1 MKTYGLDAGEMMA
14 PPRSARQPLHEAG
27 RYCGGTCVPS
37 AAEPQRQVLTALP
50 GPLGGLPVL
59 SSGISVRSM
68 VSMRRSLNPRRDTLI
83 TGPGSLVEIES
94 TYLDALLVISQPQ
107 LPSVGGSPP
116 PW

>member
-1 MKTYGLDAGEMMA
+1 MMA
-14 PPRSARQPLHEAG
+14 RPRPARQPLHEAG

-50 GPLGGLPVL
+50 GPLVRLPVL

-83 TGPGSLVEIES
+83 TCPSSLVEIQS
-94 TYLDALLVISQPQ
+94 TYLDSLLLTSQPQ

-116 PW
+116 DRYPSLI

>member
-1 MKTYGLDAGEMMA
+1 MMG
-14 PPRSARQPLHEAG
+14 PPGSARQPLHEAG
-27 RYCGGTCVPS
+27 RNCTGTCVPS

-83 TGPGSLVEIES
+83 TGPGSQVVIES
-94 TYLDALLVISQPQ
+94 TYVDALLVISQPQ
-107 LPSVGGSPP
+107 LPGVGGSPP
-116 PW
+116 ER